1 MALRALH
8 YDAFPL
14 CLTLCYRRQ
23 AVHERSGDRLETA
36 SVLLSRFEEALKS
49 VDALEASMSAKEKE
63 LAEGAEQAHRKW
75 QSALG
80 EWTGAHAIAVDRV
93 GAAAKQLAAEGD
105 PTLAVRPPPLSYFLR

>member
-1 MALRALH
+1 M
-8 YDAFPL
+8 
-14 CLTLCYRRQ
+14 
-23 AVHERSGDRLETA
+23 HERSGDRLETA

-80 EWTGAHAIAVDRV
+80 EWTGAHAVAVDRV

-105 PTLAVRPPPLSYFLR
+105 PTLAVRPSP